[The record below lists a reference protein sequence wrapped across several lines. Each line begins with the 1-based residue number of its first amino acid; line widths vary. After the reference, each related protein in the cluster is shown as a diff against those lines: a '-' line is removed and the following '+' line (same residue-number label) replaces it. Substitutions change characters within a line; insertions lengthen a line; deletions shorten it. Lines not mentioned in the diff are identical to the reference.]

1 MTLVMDM
8 ERSTRKVLKKD
19 SVVSIKTEGL
29 VGNQFVEI
37 SFASEQA
44 APVEEGDT
52 LRSEPP
58 LDLADVVKK
67 TNQVLD
73 AAKGSMGELQS
84 IGEKINKGQGTM
96 GALVNDKKIYQEMTA
111 ATEQAKLGAAAFQE
125 NMEAMKHNFLLR
137 GFFNRRGYDDA
148 TRLARYEVSSRP
160 DRTPVKRFVLDPTP
174 MFDKPDSAKLK
185 NPKALT

>member
-37 SFASEQA
+37 SFGSEQA

-73 AAKGSMGELQS
+73 AAMGSMGELQS

-96 GALVNDKKIYQEMTA
+96 GALVNDKKIRSE
-111 ATEQAKLGAAAFQE
+111 E
-125 NMEAMKHNFLLR
+125 
-137 GFFNRRGYDDA
+137 RRVGKGGRD
-148 TRLARYEVSSRP
+148 
-160 DRTPVKRFVLDPTP
+160 
-174 MFDKPDSAKLK
+174 
-185 NPKALT
+185 